1 MRLNDLEGG
10 RLMKSFTFKVPQN
23 VVFGRGALKQL
34 PDILQT
40 ENAASV
46 FLVADKGLQ
55 QVGLVDKTKAIL
67 AEKGIA
73 CQEFIDLS
81 VNPTVGNVETATE
94 AFKASG
100 CKSIVALGGG
110 GPMDVAKSVAILV
123 TYGGRITDY
132 AGLGKVPGPV
142 LPLIAIPTTAGTG
155 SEVTASSVIT
165 DEKTHFK
172 MAIISYNICPT
183 YALLDPELVMT
194 VPRSVAAACGVDA
207 FIHAMEAYVS
217 KTSSP
222 FTDAMGEH
230 AMRMIGGNIRRYVA
244 SRDDEAAASNML
256 VGSMLA
262 GLAFAWGKLGNIHAM
277 SHPVSGFFHVP
288 HGVANAILMP
298 VIVEYNA
305 LADQGRYRV
314 IYDSITQGAKADEY
328 FIPEML
334 VEELRNLN
342 RELGIPEKLSDVGVT
357 EDKIGVMAID
367 AMKSVNVVVNP
378 RQTTIQDIEALYRKL
393 L

>member
-10 RLMKSFTFKVPQN
+10 KLMRSFTFKVPQN

-123 TYGGRITDY
+123 TYGGKITDY

-244 SRDDEAAASNML
+244 SRDDEEAASNML

-342 RELGIPEKLSDVGVT
+342 RELGIPEKLSDVGVM

>member
-1 MRLNDLEGG
+1 M
-10 RLMKSFTFKVPQN
+10 
-23 VVFGRGALKQL
+23 
-34 PDILQT
+34 
-40 ENAASV
+40 
-46 FLVADKGLQ
+46 
-55 QVGLVDKTKAIL
+55 

-123 TYGGRITDY
+123 TYGGKITDY

-244 SRDDEAAASNML
+244 SRDDEEAASNML

>member
-1 MRLNDLEGG
+1 
-10 RLMKSFTFKVPQN
+10 MKSFMFKVPQN

-40 ENAASV
+40 ENASSV

-73 CQEFIDLS
+73 CQEFVDLS

-123 TYGGRITDY
+123 TYGGKITDY

-244 SRDDEAAASNML
+244 SRDDEEAASNML

-277 SHPVSGFFHVP
+277 SHPVSGFFHVA

-298 VIVEYNA
+298 TIVEYNA
-305 LADQGRYRV
+305 LADQGRYQV
-314 IYDSITQGAKADEY
+314 IYDCITQGAKADAS
-328 FIPEML
+328 FVPEML
-334 VEELRNLN
+334 VEELRKLN

-357 EDKIGVMAID
+357 EDKISMMAID

-378 RQTTIQDIEALYRKL
+378 RQTTIKDIEALYRKL

>member
-10 RLMKSFTFKVPQN
+10 KLMRSFTFKVPQN

-123 TYGGRITDY
+123 TYGGKITDY

-244 SRDDEAAASNML
+244 SRDDKEAASNML

-334 VEELRNLN
+334 VEEVRNLN

>member
-10 RLMKSFTFKVPQN
+10 KLMRSFTFKVPQN

-123 TYGGRITDY
+123 TYGGKITDY

-244 SRDDEAAASNML
+244 SRDDEEAASNML

-378 RQTTIQDIEALYRKL
+378 RQTTIQNIEALYRKL

>member
-1 MRLNDLEGG
+1 MR
-10 RLMKSFTFKVPQN
+10 SFTFKVPQN

-123 TYGGRITDY
+123 TYGGKITDY

-244 SRDDEAAASNML
+244 SRDDEEAASNML

-378 RQTTIQDIEALYRKL
+378 RQTTIQNIEALYRKL

>member
-1 MRLNDLEGG
+1 
-10 RLMKSFTFKVPQN
+10 MKSFMFKVPQN
-23 VVFGRGALKQL
+23 VIFGRGALKQL
-34 PDILQT
+34 PDILKT
-40 ENAASV
+40 ENAESV

-73 CQEFIDLS
+73 CQEFVDLS

-123 TYGGRITDY
+123 TYGGKITDY

-230 AMRMIGGNIRRYVA
+230 AMRMIGGNLRHYVA
-244 SRDDEAAASNML
+244 SRDDEEAASNML

-277 SHPVSGFFHVP
+277 SHPVSGFFHVA

-298 VIVEYNA
+298 AIVEYNA

-314 IYDSITQGAKADEY
+314 IYDCITQGAKADAS
-328 FIPEML
+328 FVPGML
-334 VEELRNLN
+334 VEELRKLN

-378 RQTTIQDIEALYRKL
+378 RQTTIKDIEALYRKL

>member
-1 MRLNDLEGG
+1 MR
-10 RLMKSFTFKVPQN
+10 SFTFKVPQN

-123 TYGGRITDY
+123 TYGGKITDY

-244 SRDDEAAASNML
+244 SRDDEEAASNML

-378 RQTTIQDIEALYRKL
+378 RQTTIQDIEALYRNL

>member
-10 RLMKSFTFKVPQN
+10 KLMRSFTFKVPQN

-123 TYGGRITDY
+123 TYGGKITDY

-244 SRDDEAAASNML
+244 SRDDEEAASNML

-314 IYDSITQGAKADEY
+314 IYGSITQGAKADEY

>member
-10 RLMKSFTFKVPQN
+10 KMMRSCTLKVTKN

-123 TYGGRITDY
+123 TYGGKITDY

-244 SRDDEAAASNML
+244 SRDDEEAASNML

>member
-10 RLMKSFTFKVPQN
+10 KLMRSFTFKVPQN

-123 TYGGRITDY
+123 TYGGKITDY

-244 SRDDEAAASNML
+244 SRDDEEAASNML

-378 RQTTIQDIEALYRKL
+378 RQTTIQDIEALYRNL

>member
-10 RLMKSFTFKVPQN
+10 KLMRSFTFKVPQN

-110 GPMDVAKSVAILV
+110 GPMDEAKSVAILV
-123 TYGGRITDY
+123 TYGGKITDY

-244 SRDDEAAASNML
+244 SRDDEEAASNML

>member
-10 RLMKSFTFKVPQN
+10 KLMRSFTFKVPQN

-123 TYGGRITDY
+123 TYGGKVTDC
-132 AGLGKVPGPV
+132 AGVGKVAGPV
-142 LPLIAIPTTAGTG
+142 LPLVAIPTTAGTG

-244 SRDDEAAASNML
+244 SRDDEEAASNML

>member
-10 RLMKSFTFKVPQN
+10 KLMRSFTFKVPQN

-55 QVGLVDKTKAIL
+55 QVGLVHKTKAIL

-123 TYGGRITDY
+123 TYGGKITDY

-244 SRDDEAAASNML
+244 SRDDEEAASNML

>member
-10 RLMKSFTFKVPQN
+10 KLMRSFTFKVPQN

-123 TYGGRITDY
+123 TYGGKITDY

-244 SRDDEAAASNML
+244 SRDDEEAASNML
-256 VGSMLA
+256 VGSLLA

>member
-1 MRLNDLEGG
+1 M
-10 RLMKSFTFKVPQN
+10 FKVPQN
-23 VVFGRGALKQL
+23 VIFGRGALKQL
-34 PDILQT
+34 PDILKT
-40 ENAASV
+40 ENAESV

-73 CQEFIDLS
+73 CQEFVDLS

-123 TYGGRITDY
+123 TYGGKITDY

-165 DEKTHFK
+165 DEQTHFK

-230 AMRMIGGNIRRYVA
+230 AMRMIGGNLRHYVA
-244 SRDDEAAASNML
+244 SRDDEEAASNML

-277 SHPVSGFFHVP
+277 SHPVSGFFHVA

-298 VIVEYNA
+298 AIVEYNA

-314 IYDSITQGAKADEY
+314 IYDCITQGAKADAS
-328 FIPEML
+328 FVPGML
-334 VEELRNLN
+334 VEELRKLN

-378 RQTTIQDIEALYRKL
+378 RQTTIKDIEALYRKL

>member
-10 RLMKSFTFKVPQN
+10 KLMRSFTFKVPQN

-123 TYGGRITDY
+123 TYGGKITDY

-244 SRDDEAAASNML
+244 SRDDEEAASNML

>member
-1 MRLNDLEGG
+1 MR
-10 RLMKSFTFKVPQN
+10 SFTFKVPQN

-67 AEKGIA
+67 AEKGIT

-123 TYGGRITDY
+123 TYGGKITDY

-244 SRDDEAAASNML
+244 SRDDEEAASNML

>member
-1 MRLNDLEGG
+1 
-10 RLMKSFTFKVPQN
+10 
-23 VVFGRGALKQL
+23 
-34 PDILQT
+34 
-40 ENAASV
+40 
-46 FLVADKGLQ
+46 
-55 QVGLVDKTKAIL
+55 
-67 AEKGIA
+67 
-73 CQEFIDLS
+73 
-81 VNPTVGNVETATE
+81 
-94 AFKASG
+94 
-100 CKSIVALGGG
+100 
-110 GPMDVAKSVAILV
+110 
-123 TYGGRITDY
+123 
-132 AGLGKVPGPV
+132 
-142 LPLIAIPTTAGTG
+142 
-155 SEVTASSVIT
+155 
-165 DEKTHFK
+165 
-172 MAIISYNICPT
+172 
-183 YALLDPELVMT
+183 PELVMT

-230 AMRMIGGNIRRYVA
+230 AMRMIGGNLRHYVA
-244 SRDDEAAASNML
+244 SRDDEEAASNML

-277 SHPVSGFFHVP
+277 SHPVSGFFHVA

-298 VIVEYNA
+298 AIVEYNA

-314 IYDSITQGAKADEY
+314 IYDCITQGAKADAS
-328 FIPEML
+328 FVPGML
-334 VEELRNLN
+334 VEELRKLN

-378 RQTTIQDIEALYRKL
+378 RQTTIKDIEALYRKL

>member
-10 RLMKSFTFKVPQN
+10 KLMRSFTFKVPQN

-123 TYGGRITDY
+123 TYGGEDHGLCRI
-132 AGLGKVPGPV
+132 GKSARPCP
-142 LPLIAIPTTAGTG
+142 
-155 SEVTASSVIT
+155 SF
-165 DEKTHFK
+165 DRH
-172 MAIISYNICPT
+172 SYDCW
-183 YALLDPELVMT
+183 D
-194 VPRSVAAACGVDA
+194 
-207 FIHAMEAYVS
+207 
-217 KTSSP
+217 
-222 FTDAMGEH
+222 
-230 AMRMIGGNIRRYVA
+230 
-244 SRDDEAAASNML
+244 
-256 VGSMLA
+256 
-262 GLAFAWGKLGNIHAM
+262 W
-277 SHPVSGFFHVP
+277 
-288 HGVANAILMP
+288 
-298 VIVEYNA
+298 
-305 LADQGRYRV
+305 Q
-314 IYDSITQGAKADEY
+314 
-328 FIPEML
+328 
-334 VEELRNLN
+334 
-342 RELGIPEKLSDVGVT
+342 
-357 EDKIGVMAID
+357 
-367 AMKSVNVVVNP
+367 
-378 RQTTIQDIEALYRKL
+378 
-393 L
+393 

>member
-10 RLMKSFTFKVPQN
+10 KLMRSFTFKVPQN

-123 TYGGRITDY
+123 TYGGKITDY

-244 SRDDEAAASNML
+244 SRDDEEAASNML

-262 GLAFAWGKLGNIHAM
+262 GLAFAWGKLSNIHAM

>member
-10 RLMKSFTFKVPQN
+10 KLMRSFTFKVPQN

-40 ENAASV
+40 EKAASV

-123 TYGGRITDY
+123 TYGGKITDY

-244 SRDDEAAASNML
+244 SRDDEEAASNML

>member
-1 MRLNDLEGG
+1 MR
-10 RLMKSFTFKVPQN
+10 SFTFKVPQN

-244 SRDDEAAASNML
+244 SRDDEEAASNML

-357 EDKIGVMAID
+357 EEKIGVMAID

>member
-1 MRLNDLEGG
+1 MR
-10 RLMKSFTFKVPQN
+10 SFTFKVPQN

-81 VNPTVGNVETATE
+81 VNPTIGNVETATE

-123 TYGGRITDY
+123 TYGGKITDY

-244 SRDDEAAASNML
+244 SRDDEEAASNML

>member
-10 RLMKSFTFKVPQN
+10 KLMRSFTFKVPQN
-23 VVFGRGALKQL
+23 VFGRGALKQL

-123 TYGGRITDY
+123 TYGGKITDY

-244 SRDDEAAASNML
+244 SRDDEEAASNML

>member
-1 MRLNDLEGG
+1 
-10 RLMKSFTFKVPQN
+10 MKSFMFKIPQN
-23 VVFGRGALKQL
+23 VIFGRGALKQL
-34 PDILQT
+34 PDILKT
-40 ENAASV
+40 ENAETV

-67 AEKGIA
+67 VEKGIA
-73 CQEFIDLS
+73 CQEFVDLS
-81 VNPTVGNVETATE
+81 VNPTVENVETATE

-110 GPMDVAKSVAILV
+110 GPMDVAKAVAILV
-123 TYGGRITDY
+123 TYGGKITDY

-207 FIHAMEAYVS
+207 FIHAMEAYVA

-244 SRDDEAAASNML
+244 SRDDEEAASNML
-256 VGSMLA
+256 VGSMMA

>member
-1 MRLNDLEGG
+1 MR
-10 RLMKSFTFKVPQN
+10 SFTFKVPQN

-123 TYGGRITDY
+123 TYGGKITDY

-244 SRDDEAAASNML
+244 SRDDEEAASNML

>member
-1 MRLNDLEGG
+1 MR
-10 RLMKSFTFKVPQN
+10 SFTFKVPQN

-46 FLVADKGLQ
+46 FLVADKGLK

-244 SRDDEAAASNML
+244 SRDDEEAASNML

-357 EDKIGVMAID
+357 EDKVGVMAID

-378 RQTTIQDIEALYRKL
+378 RQTTLQDIEALYRKL

>member
-1 MRLNDLEGG
+1 MR
-10 RLMKSFTFKVPQN
+10 SFTFKVPQN

-46 FLVADKGLQ
+46 FLVADKGLK

-244 SRDDEAAASNML
+244 SRDDEEAASNML

-357 EDKIGVMAID
+357 EEKIGVMAID
-367 AMKSVNVVVNP
+367 AMKSVNVVFNP